1 MKRNWTNRLAFA
13 LALFFALMML
23 MASSTQLNMS
33 VQIQGV
39 IPTANGGTGHNGTV
53 VTALGTT
60 GTVSMDF
67 SLGELYTMTP
77 TGTVTL
83 NATNCATGKH
93 ANVIVT
99 TSGTS
104 SFTITPSTNF
114 KGTALATGTTSGKV
128 FGWSFVCNGT
138 TAVQMGAATAAM

>member
-1 MKRNWTNRLAFA
+1 MKRTLQLAAVAA
-13 LALFFALMML
+13 LLWLAMGAVTTVDL
-23 MASSTQLNMS
+23 TRQ
-33 VQIQGV
+33 VIGV
-39 IPTANGGTGHNGTV
+39 LPIANGGTGYGTT

-60 GTVSMDF
+60 GTVSVDF
-67 SLGELYTMTP
+67 SLGPVYTITP

-83 NATNCATGKH
+83 TAANCSTGKQ
-93 ANVIVT
+93 ATVVVT

-114 KGTALATGTTSGKV
+114 KGTALSTGTTSGKT

-138 TAVQMGAATAAM
+138 TAIQMGAATAAM

>member
-1 MKRNWTNRLAFA
+1 MKAKLIFGVLLIAVLATA
-13 LALFFALMML
+13 ATTVVNLPTQVTGILA
-23 MASSTQLNMS
+23 
-33 VQIQGV
+33 
-39 IPTANGGTGHNGTV
+39 TANGGTGQNRTT

-67 SLGELYTMTP
+67 SLGEIYTITP

-83 NATNCATGKH
+83 NATNCATGKE
-93 ANVIVT
+93 ATVIVT

-114 KGTALATGTTSGKV
+114 KGTALATGTTTAKT

>member
-1 MKRNWTNRLAFA
+1 MAATTVVNLATQVTGI
-13 LALFFALMML
+13 LA
-23 MASSTQLNMS
+23 
-33 VQIQGV
+33 
-39 IPTANGGTGHNGTV
+39 TANGGTGQNRTV

-67 SLGELYTMTP
+67 SLGMVYTITP

-83 NATNCATGKH
+83 NATNCASGKQ
-93 ANVIVT
+93 AIVIVT

-114 KGTALATGTTSGKV
+114 KGTALATGTVTAKT

-138 TAVQMGAATAAM
+138 TAVQQGAVTAAI